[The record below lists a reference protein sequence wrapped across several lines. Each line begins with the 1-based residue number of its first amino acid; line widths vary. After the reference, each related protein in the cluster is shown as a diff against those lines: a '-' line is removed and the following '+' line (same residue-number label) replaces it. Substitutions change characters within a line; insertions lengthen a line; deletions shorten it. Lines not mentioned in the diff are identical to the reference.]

1 MQSKPENFIQMITLL
16 DKMVLPTDMKIGI
29 EMCYK
34 DIQDE
39 QTWVHTLE
47 QYRLGKIDKAT
58 ALNYALRPSELEA
71 RLRKQI

>member
-39 QTWVHTLE
+39 QTWVQTLE
-47 QYRLGKIDKAT
+47 QYRSD
-58 ALNYALRPSELEA
+58 
-71 RLRKQI
+71 